1 MYQRILV
8 PIDGSATSLQG
19 LDEAL
24 RLARLTGARLRL
36 IHVVDELKYVTG
48 FETFATYSGDVVP
61 LMAEAG
67 KQILEQG
74 RARAQRAGI
83 EADSVLF
90 TSLAGR
96 VSELVVEQAK
106 AWNADLIVI
115 GTHGR
120 HGVARAVLGSDAEQV
135 LRMAPVPVLLV
146 NAHGADAQAGGA
158 AASPALVSAAT
169 RRPVRP
175 KAG

>member
-8 PIDGSATSLQG
+8 PIDGSATSLRG

-24 RLARLTGARLRL
+24 RMAKLTGATLRL

-74 RARAQRAGI
+74 RERAQRAGI
-83 EADSVLF
+83 DAESVLF

-96 VSELVVEQAK
+96 VSELVVAQAK

-146 NAHGADAQAGGA
+146 HAPRVDEEASGVAAPMA
-158 AASPALVSAAT
+158 AAA
-169 RRPVRP
+169 
-175 KAG
+175 